1 MKCPKCNYLGFETG
15 DRCKN
20 CGYDFSLMSDLEAPV
35 DFDLDIDLAL
45 RSSDDTL
52 PASVPWDDSFEPDL
66 AESPATLEIADPG
79 AGAVHESGPPSQRW
93 RVGSLSD
100 PAMAEAA
107 PLPEPVPEPAREA
120 AARVDRKLP
129 LFGHGSVPDDS
140 DEPLIKLPA
149 APRAPLAVR
158 RTPETPRLRAVPR
171 AVPRPSRP
179 IEASPALDFVEDTPP
194 VAVVGAVRESGPPS
208 QRWPIGSQS
217 DPTSAEARARTASRL
232 AASGVVDSSRAAHAE
247 VSGPLPRLAAA
258 AIDHLL
264 LGAIDLAVL
273 YFTLRMAGLTLADL
287 SVLPVVPLVVF
298 LLFVKLSYFSAFT
311 AVGGQ
316 TIGKMAT
323 HIRVVTAEDETVDGA
338 LAVKRT
344 LAGVASAALFG
355 LGFVPAL
362 IGSERRALHDRLTHT
377 RVVALPS
384 A

>member
-1 MKCPKCNYLGFETG
+1 VKCPKCNYLGFETG

-20 CGYDFSLMSDLEAPV
+20 CGYDFSLMGDPEAPV
-35 DFDLDIDLAL
+35 DFGLDIDLAL
-45 RSSDDTL
+45 RFSDDTL
-52 PASVPWDDSFEPDL
+52 PASVSWDDHFDPDL
-66 AESPATLEIADPG
+66 AESPATLEIADP
-79 AGAVHESGPPSQRW
+79 
-93 RVGSLSD
+93 
-100 PAMAEAA
+100 
-107 PLPEPVPEPAREA
+107 LPELVPEPAREG
-120 AARVDRKLP
+120 AARADRKLP

-140 DEPLIKLPA
+140 DAPLVKLPA
-149 APRAPLAVR
+149 TPRAPLAVR

-171 AVPRPSRP
+171 AVPRPSRS
-179 IEASPALDFVEDTPP
+179 IEGSPALDFVEETPP
-194 VAVVGAVRESGPPS
+194 AAVVGAVRESGPPS
-208 QRWPIGSQS
+208 QRWPVGSPS
-217 DPTSAEARARTASRL
+217 DPTAAEARARTASRL
-232 AASGVVDSSRAAHAE
+232 AASGAVDSTRAVHAE

-273 YFTLRMAGLTLADL
+273 YFTLRMAGLTMADL

-298 LLFVKLSYFSAFT
+298 LLLVKLSYFSAFT

-323 HIRVVTAEDETVDGA
+323 RIRVVTAEDETVDGPR
-338 LAVKRT
+338 AVKRT
-344 LAGVASAALFG
+344 LAGVVSAALFG

>member
-20 CGYDFSLMSDLEAPV
+20 CGYDFSLMSDPEAPV
-35 DFDLDIDLAL
+35 EFDLDIDLAL

-52 PASVPWDDSFEPDL
+52 PASVQWDDNFEPEL
-66 AESPATLEIADPG
+66 AESPATREIAD
-79 AGAVHESGPPSQRW
+79 
-93 RVGSLSD
+93 
-100 PAMAEAA
+100 
-107 PLPEPVPEPAREA
+107 PLPEPVPEPPREIP
-120 AARVDRKLP
+120 ARVDRKLP
-129 LFGHGSVPDDS
+129 LFSPGSMPDDS

-171 AVPRPSRP
+171 PVPRPSRP
-179 IEASPALDFVEDTPP
+179 IAASPALDFVEDTPQA
-194 VAVVGAVRESGPPS
+194 AVVGAVRESGPPS
-208 QRWPIGSQS
+208 QRWLVGSQS
-217 DPTSAEARARTASRL
+217 DPTTAEARARTASRL
-232 AASGVVDSSRAAHAE
+232 AERAAHAE
-247 VSGPLPRLAAA
+247 VSGALPRLTAA

-273 YFTLRMAGLTLADL
+273 YFTLRMAGLTMADL
-287 SVLPVVPLVVF
+287 SVLPAAPLVMF
-298 LLFVKLSYFSAFT
+298 LLLVKLSYFSAFT

-323 HIRVVTAEDETVDGA
+323 RIRVVTADDETVDGP

>member
-1 MKCPKCNYLGFETG
+1 VKCPKCSYLGFETG

-20 CGYDFSLMSDLEAPV
+20 CGYDFSLMSDPDPPV
-35 DFDLDIDLAL
+35 DLDLDIDLAL

-52 PASVPWDDSFEPDL
+52 PASVSWDDNFEPEL
-66 AESPATLEIADPG
+66 AESPATLEIA
-79 AGAVHESGPPSQRW
+79 H
-93 RVGSLSD
+93 
-100 PAMAEAA
+100 
-107 PLPEPVPEPAREA
+107 PLPEPVLEPARGLE
-120 AARVDRKLP
+120 RVDRKLP
-129 LFGHGSVPDDS
+129 LFGHGSPAADS
-140 DEPLIKLPA
+140 DEPLIKVPA
-149 APRAPLAVR
+149 TPRAPLAVR

-171 AVPRPSRP
+171 PVPRPSRS
-179 IEASPALDFVEDTPP
+179 IEGAPVLDFVEDAPPP
-194 VAVVGAVRESGPPS
+194 VVAVAARESGPPGR
-208 QRWPIGSQS
+208 RWPVGQTE
-217 DPTSAEARARTASRL
+217 PTAIEAARAAP
-232 AASGVVDSSRAAHAE
+232 AE

-273 YFTLRMAGLTLADL
+273 YFTLRLAGLTTADL
-287 SVLPVVPLVVF
+287 SVLPVVPLLAF

-316 TIGKMAT
+316 TIGKMAAR
-323 HIRVVTAEDETVDGA
+323 IRVVTAEDQTVDGA

-344 LAGVASAALFG
+344 LAGAASAALFG

>member
-20 CGYDFSLMSDLEAPV
+20 CGYDFSLMSDLETPV
-35 DFDLDIDLAL
+35 DFDLDIDLAP
-45 RSSDDTL
+45 RASDDTL
-52 PASVPWDDSFEPDL
+52 PASVQWDDHFEPEL
-66 AESPATLEIADPG
+66 AESPTTLEIANPF
-79 AGAVHESGPPSQRW
+79 
-93 RVGSLSD
+93 
-100 PAMAEAA
+100 
-107 PLPEPVPEPAREA
+107 PEPVPEPAYEV

-129 LFGHGSVPDDS
+129 LFGHESVPDDS

-171 AVPRPSRP
+171 PVPRPSRP
-179 IEASPALDFVEDTPP
+179 IVAAPALDFVEETPQP
-194 VAVVGAVRESGPPS
+194 VVVGAIRESGPPS
-208 QRWPIGSQS
+208 QRWLVGSQS
-217 DPTSAEARARTASRL
+217 DPTLAEARARTASPL
-232 AASGVVDSSRAAHAE
+232 ASVAGDSARAAHAE
-247 VSGPLPRLAAA
+247 VSGALPRLAAA

-264 LGAIDLAVL
+264 LGAIDIAVL
-273 YFTLRMAGLTLADL
+273 YFTLRMAGLTMAEL

-298 LLFVKLSYFSAFT
+298 LLLVKLSYFSAFT

-323 HIRVVTAEDETVDGA
+323 RIRVVTGDDETVDGP

-362 IGSERRALHDRLTHT
+362 IGPERRALHDRLTHT

>member
-20 CGYDFSLMSDLEAPV
+20 CGYDFSLMSDPEAPV
-35 DFDLDIDLAL
+35 DFGLDIDLAL

-52 PASVPWDDSFEPDL
+52 PASVEWDDHFEPEL
-66 AESPATLEIADPG
+66 LESPATRDIADP
-79 AGAVHESGPPSQRW
+79 
-93 RVGSLSD
+93 
-100 PAMAEAA
+100 
-107 PLPEPVPEPAREA
+107 LPDPVPEPARQTP
-120 AARVDRKLP
+120 ARVDRKLP
-129 LFGHGSVPDDS
+129 LFGQGSVPADS
-140 DEPLIKLPA
+140 DAPLIKLPA

-171 AVPRPSRP
+171 PVPKPSRP
-179 IEASPALDFVEDTPP
+179 IDAAPALDFIEDTPP
-194 VAVVGAVRESGPPS
+194 VAVVDAIHESGPSS
-208 QRWPIGSQS
+208 QRWPVGVESQS
-217 DPTSAEARARTASRL
+217 DPTSA
-232 AASGVVDSSRAAHAE
+232 RAARMTPAE
-247 VSGPLPRLAAA
+247 VSGALPRLAAA

-264 LGAIDLAVL
+264 LGAIDLAVV
-273 YFTLRMAGLTLADL
+273 YFTLRMAGLTMADL

-298 LLFVKLSYFSAFT
+298 LLLVKLAYFSAFT

-323 HIRVVTAEDETVDGA
+323 RIRVVTAEDETVDGP

-362 IGSERRALHDRLTHT
+362 IGPERRALHDRLTHT

>member
-20 CGYDFSLMSDLEAPV
+20 CGYDFSLMDDPEAPV
-35 DFDLDIDLAL
+35 DFGLDIDLAL

-52 PASVPWDDSFEPDL
+52 PASVSWDDHFDPDL
-66 AESPATLEIADPG
+66 AESPATLEIADP
-79 AGAVHESGPPSQRW
+79 
-93 RVGSLSD
+93 
-100 PAMAEAA
+100 
-107 PLPEPVPEPAREA
+107 LPEPVPEPAGEGT
-120 AARVDRKLP
+120 ARSDRKLP
-129 LFGHGSVPDDS
+129 LFGHGSVSDDS
-140 DEPLIKLPA
+140 DAPLIKLPA
-149 APRAPLAVR
+149 TPRAPLAVR

-171 AVPRPSRP
+171 AVPRPSRS
-179 IEASPALDFVEDTPP
+179 IEGSPALDFVEDMPP
-194 VAVVGAVRESGPPS
+194 AAAVV
-208 QRWPIGSQS
+208 
-217 DPTSAEARARTASRL
+217 ARTASQL
-232 AASGVVDSSRAAHAE
+232 AASGAEASAKAARAAHAE

-273 YFTLRMAGLTLADL
+273 YFTLRMAGLTMADL
-287 SVLPVVPLVVF
+287 SVLPAVPLLVF
-298 LLFVKLSYFSAFT
+298 LLLVKLAYFSAFT

-323 HIRVVTAEDETVDGA
+323 RIRVVTAEDETVDGA
-338 LAVKRT
+338 LALKRT

>member
-1 MKCPKCNYLGFETG
+1 
-15 DRCKN
+15 
-20 CGYDFSLMSDLEAPV
+20 
-35 DFDLDIDLAL
+35 
-45 RSSDDTL
+45 
-52 PASVPWDDSFEPDL
+52 
-66 AESPATLEIADPG
+66 
-79 AGAVHESGPPSQRW
+79 
-93 RVGSLSD
+93 
-100 PAMAEAA
+100 
-107 PLPEPVPEPAREA
+107 
-120 AARVDRKLP
+120 

-140 DEPLIKLPA
+140 DAPLIRLPA
-149 APRAPLAVR
+149 TPRAPLAVR

-171 AVPRPSRP
+171 AVPRPSRS
-179 IEASPALDFVEDTPP
+179 IEGSPALDFVEDTPP
-194 VAVVGAVRESGPPS
+194 AAVVGA
-208 QRWPIGSQS
+208 
-217 DPTSAEARARTASRL
+217 RTAS
-232 AASGVVDSSRAAHAE
+232 VDSARAAPAE

-273 YFTLRMAGLTLADL
+273 YFTLRMAGLTMADL
-287 SVLPVVPLVVF
+287 SELPVVPLGVF
-298 LLFVKLSYFSAFT
+298 LLLVKLSYFSAFT

-323 HIRVVTAEDETVDGA
+323 RIRVVTAEDETVDGPLA
-338 LAVKRT
+338 LKRT

>member
-20 CGYDFSLMSDLEAPV
+20 CGYDFSLIDEPDRPIDL
-35 DFDLDIDLAL
+35 DLDIDLAI
-45 RSSDDTL
+45 RASDDTL
-52 PASVPWDDSFEPDL
+52 PASVPWDDNFEPDL
-66 AESPATLEIADPG
+66 AESPATLEIAN
-79 AGAVHESGPPSQRW
+79 
-93 RVGSLSD
+93 
-100 PAMAEAA
+100 
-107 PLPEPVPEPAREA
+107 PLPEPVPEPPREA
-120 AARVDRKLP
+120 ATRTDRKLP
-129 LFGHGSVPDDS
+129 LFGSASLSDDS

-149 APRAPLAVR
+149 TPRAPLAVR
-158 RTPETPRLRAVPR
+158 RTPETPKLRAVPR
-171 AVPRPSRP
+171 AIPRPSRP
-179 IEASPALDFVEDTPP
+179 IGASPPLEFVED
-194 VAVVGAVRESGPPS
+194 APPS
-208 QRWPIGSQS
+208 QRWPVGAQS
-217 DPTSAEARARTASRL
+217 DPT
-232 AASGVVDSSRAAHAE
+232 AHVE
-247 VSGPLPRLAAA
+247 VSGAGARLVAA

-273 YFTLRMAGLTLADL
+273 YFTLRMAGLTMADV
-287 SVLPVVPLVVF
+287 SVLPVAPLVAF
-298 LLFVKLSYFSAFT
+298 LLLVKLSYFSAFT

-323 HIRVVTAEDETVDGA
+323 RIRVVTAEDETVDGA

-355 LGFVPAL
+355 LGFLPAL

>member
-1 MKCPKCNYLGFETG
+1 VKCPKCNYLGFETG

-20 CGYDFSLMSDLEAPV
+20 CGYDFSLMGDPDAPV
-35 DFDLDIDLAL
+35 DFGLDIDLAL

-52 PASVPWDDSFEPDL
+52 PASVSWDDHFDPDL
-66 AESPATLEIADPG
+66 AESPATLEIADPD
-79 AGAVHESGPPSQRW
+79 AGAVRESGPPSQRW
-93 RVGSLSD
+93 QVGSLND
-100 PAMAEAA
+100 PTLAEAA
-107 PLPEPVPEPAREA
+107 PLPEPVPEPAHEA
-120 AARVDRKLP
+120 SARADRKLP

-140 DEPLIKLPA
+140 DAPLIRLPA
-149 APRAPLAVR
+149 TPRAPLAVR

-171 AVPRPSRP
+171 AVPRPSRS
-179 IEASPALDFVEDTPP
+179 IEGSPALDFVEDTPP
-194 VAVVGAVRESGPPS
+194 AAVVGA
-208 QRWPIGSQS
+208 
-217 DPTSAEARARTASRL
+217 RTAS
-232 AASGVVDSSRAAHAE
+232 VDSARAAPAE

-273 YFTLRMAGLTLADL
+273 YFTLRMAGLTMADL

-298 LLFVKLSYFSAFT
+298 LLLVKLSYFSAFT

-323 HIRVVTAEDETVDGA
+323 RIRVVTAEDETVDGPLA
-338 LAVKRT
+338 LKRT

>member
-1 MKCPKCNYLGFETG
+1 VKCPKCNYLGFETG

-20 CGYDFSLMSDLEAPV
+20 CGYDFSLMSDLETPV
-35 DFDLDIDLAL
+35 DFDLDIDLAP

-52 PASVPWDDSFEPDL
+52 PASVQWDDHFEPEL
-66 AESPATLEIADPG
+66 AESPATLEIANPF
-79 AGAVHESGPPSQRW
+79 
-93 RVGSLSD
+93 
-100 PAMAEAA
+100 
-107 PLPEPVPEPAREA
+107 PEPVPEPAREV
-120 AARVDRKLP
+120 AARADRKLP
-129 LFGHGSVPDDS
+129 LFGHGSVADDS

-171 AVPRPSRP
+171 SVPRPSRP
-179 IEASPALDFVEDTPP
+179 IEASQALDFVEDTPP
-194 VAVVGAVRESGPPS
+194 VAGVGAVRENRPPS
-208 QRWPIGSQS
+208 PPWAVGSQS
-217 DPTSAEARARTASRL
+217 DPTSAEVRARTASQL
-232 AASGVVDSSRAAHAE
+232 AASGAGAVRMVHAE

-273 YFTLRMAGLTLADL
+273 YFTLRMAGLTMADL
-287 SVLPVVPLVVF
+287 SVLPVVPLGLF

-316 TIGKMAT
+316 TIGKMVAR
-323 HIRVVTAEDETVDGA
+323 IRVVTADDETVDGR